1 MTQASESWPWAE
13 ARYQGAE
20 QRSSCPWTGG
30 GFPGSCCCFFP
41 PEWEVGDV
49 HPPRAPCGKGTC
61 RGGRELGQWSHAPSC
76 YRSPVQGH
84 TQSTGPGEG
93 LLGGQDPELR
103 LLPQQDSSRDML
115 PRSRRHCRAPGTRS
129 GVDAGV
135 PAEQQMQCWKRTPDT
150 DWALDKP
157 PG

>member
-1 MTQASESWPWAE
+1 MTQALESWPWTE

-61 RGGRELGQWSHAPSC
+61 RGRRELGQWSHAPSY
-76 YRSPVQGH
+76 YRSPRAKAHSVHPPRRGAAGTAGPRATSASPAGQLEWHAATESAALPSAGD
-84 TQSTGPGEG
+84 TLGRGRCGLRRAADAVLEEDSRQGPG
-93 LLGGQDPELR
+93 
-103 LLPQQDSSRDML
+103 
-115 PRSRRHCRAPGTRS
+115 PG
-129 GVDAGV
+129 
-135 PAEQQMQCWKRTPDT
+135 
-150 DWALDKP
+150 
-157 PG
+157 